1 MPRAFA
7 ELTFTPAVKS
17 AQTRYGSREAN
28 QVFELATEPR
38 NELTAREIAF
48 IAERNSFYQATVNE
62 EGWPYVQHRGGAR
75 GFLKALDSRTL
86 GYADLS
92 GNRQYLSVG
101 NLTANNKISLF
112 LMDYPNKRRLKLWG
126 TTQIIH
132 ADDHPELL
140 AQLEMPDYRA
150 PVERGILI
158 RVEAWDWNCPKHIT
172 PRYSEDELTE
182 QLADLHQQIAQ
193 LKVQLQNQQRALH
206 SGGAELFKP

>member
-28 QVFELATEPR
+28 QGFELATEPR

-75 GFLKALDSRTL
+75 GFLKALDNRTL

>member
-28 QVFELATEPR
+28 QGFELATDPR

-75 GFLKALDSRTL
+75 GFLKALDNRTL

-193 LKVQLQNQQRALH
+193 LKVQLQDQQRALH